1 MYIKKAL
8 DQQDKLSLSQNF
20 ELACQA
26 ILTELQS
33 IIPCEAWFIA
43 FREQQWHLLYAY
55 PSDAVDVS
63 PLSQELD
70 AFSHQSLD
78 GDDYGQMS
86 AQIIGAPI
94 RAHDSVFDGV
104 ICGKQP
110 LVSSE
115 VLREKFSYVKL
126 LSKVISYQ
134 LETEIKLN
142 QKKYKIQQLVNLSHT
157 DSLTQLLNHRAWSQL
172 LMVEE
177 ARAKRYDQAVT
188 IFIIDLDKLKV
199 VNDTQGH
206 HAGDQLII
214 KAANCLRDVCRESD
228 LVARLGG
235 DEFGLLAIECDES
248 GAQVLSNNIIQ
259 AFEHALIDASFGYC
273 VMTDKLGIL
282 EAVNLA
288 DKKMYQQKNQKNR
301 SASFDLPEPTTET
314 IR

>member
-1 MYIKKAL
+1 MYIKEAS

-33 IIPCEAWFIA
+33 IIPCDVWLIA

-55 PSDAVDVS
+55 PSDGVDVAI
-63 PLSQELD
+63 LSQDLD
-70 AFSHQSLD
+70 ALSHQFVEN
-78 GDDYGQMS
+78 DDNYKINS
-86 AQIIGAPI
+86 NIVGAPI
-94 RAHDSVFDGV
+94 RAHDSMFDGV

-110 LVSSE
+110 HVSSQ
-115 VLREKFSYVKL
+115 VLHDKYSYIKL

-134 LETEIKLN
+134 LDTEIKLN

-177 ARAKRYDQAVT
+177 ARAKRYEQAVT

-199 VNDTQGH
+199 VNDTRGH

-235 DEFGLLAIECDES
+235 DEFGLLAIECDEQ
-248 GAQVLSNNIIQ
+248 GADVLSNNITQ
-259 AFEHALIDASFGYC
+259 AFDEALIDASFGYC
-273 VMTDKLGIL
+273 VMTKNLGIL

-288 DKKMYQQKNQKNR
+288 DKKMYQQKNHKNR
-301 SASFDLPEPTTET
+301 SASFNLAEPSTEI